1 MYLYIVTWT
10 YTTFRT
16 ILYHPAVLYV
26 NVTLV
31 TCTHQTECKVL
42 CELLLCR
49 FRVLSGQ
56 AGSQPSSVA
65 RLVTQQNSNPSL
77 LHLLLTC
84 ALSLHLRHC
93 WHTDRHGCG
102 Q

>member
-26 NVTLV
+26 TVTLV

-56 AGSQPSSVA
+56 AGRQSALQCREISDSAELKPLPPPPPPHMCPLSPSQ
-65 RLVTQQNSNPSL
+65 TL
-77 LHLLLTC
+77 LAH
-84 ALSLHLRHC
+84 
-93 WHTDRHGCG
+93 
-102 Q
+102 